1 MKALVVGGGAREH
14 CVAEALSNCGAT
26 VCCAMKNRNPGLAR
40 LAKDVRYV
48 SETDVPK
55 VVEYAKAMRVDL
67 AVVGPEAPLEKGL
80 VDEMAK
86 AGIPSVG
93 PTKSCARLETSKSFT
108 RGLLEKY
115 HIPGNPEHRVFRSP
129 DGLRDFIRDLGEYV
143 VKDEGLCGGK
153 GVRLSGEH
161 LATFDDGVKYAEEC
175 IAKSGAAVVEEKFV
189 GEEFSIQCLAD
200 GKTVV
205 GSPLAQD
212 HKRAYEGDK
221 GPNTGGMGSYSD
233 ANHLLPF
240 LGQGEYDAALDITR
254 KVCSAIGKEC
264 GEPYRGV
271 MYGGFIATAAGVRLI
286 EYNARYADPEVMNVL
301 PLLESSSIELFQAVV
316 DGKLRDGISS
326 YIYKATVCKYVVPRG
341 YGVKSEVGVPIAV
354 DEKAIASTGAKLY
367 YASVNED
374 GGRVLTTTSRSLAVV
389 GIDDTIAGAE
399 RKCEAALAHVK
410 GDVYVRHDIGTA
422 EAIKRKLARMESL
435 VRGRVN

>member
-1 MKALVVGGGAREH
+1 MDALVVGGGAREH
-14 CVAEALSNCGAT
+14 CIAEALVRDGAEIF
-26 VCCAMKNRNPGLAR
+26 CAMKNRNPGLAS
-40 LAKDVRYV
+40 LSNDVCYV
-48 SETDVPK
+48 SETDVAK
-55 VVEYAKAMRVDL
+55 VVEYAKSRRVDL
-67 AVVGPEAPLEKGL
+67 VIVGPEAPLEKGL
-80 VDEMAK
+80 VDELAK
-86 AGIPSVG
+86 AEIPSVG
-93 PTKSCARLETSKSFT
+93 PTRSCARLETSKSFT

-115 HIPGNPEHRVFRSP
+115 HIPGNPRHKVFHTP

-161 LATFDDGVKYAEEC
+161 MATIDDGVKYAEEC
-175 IAKSGAAVVEEKFV
+175 IGKSGAVVVEEKFV

-200 GKTVV
+200 GRNVV

-240 LGQGEYDAALDITR
+240 LKQDDCDAALDITR
-254 KVCSAIGKEC
+254 KVCEAVAKEC
-264 GEPYRGV
+264 GQPYKGV
-271 MYGGFIATAAGVRLI
+271 MYGGFIATADGVRLI

-301 PLLESSSIELFQAVV
+301 PLLESSASELFQAVV
-316 DGKLRDGISS
+316 DGRLRDGIARYSK
-326 YIYKATVCKYVVPRG
+326 KATVCKYVVPRG
-341 YGVKSEVGVPIAV
+341 YGVKSEVGVPIVV
-354 DEKAIASTGAKLY
+354 DERAISSTGVKLY

-374 GGRVLTTTSRSLAVV
+374 GGRVLTTTSRSLALV

-410 GDVYVRHDIGTA
+410 GDVYVRHDIGTPD
-422 EAIKRKLARMESL
+422 AIKRKLDRMAAL
-435 VRGRVN
+435 RRGK